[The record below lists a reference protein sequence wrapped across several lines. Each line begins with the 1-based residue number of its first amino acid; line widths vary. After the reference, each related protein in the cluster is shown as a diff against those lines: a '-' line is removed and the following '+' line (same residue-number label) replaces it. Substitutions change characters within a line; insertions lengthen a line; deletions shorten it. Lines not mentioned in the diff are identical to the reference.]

1 MPTYYSKCHACGLL
15 FEQVRR
21 MADYKNTPA
30 CTSCGGGTEPAIV
43 VPPQGFV
50 KGKFEAFIS
59 PVDRTLITCQRDLDE
74 HNKRNGVM
82 NLHDG
87 YDEKAVMDV
96 VNKPRETVKIDK
108 KEIVADIVAA
118 TKECEAGYKPIIH
131 DEGAP
136 NE

>member
-1 MPTYYSKCHACGLL
+1 MPTYHSKCPDCDLI

-21 MADYKNTPA
+21 MADYKKTPA
-30 CTSCGGGTEPAIV
+30 CASCGGPTEPAII
-43 VPPQGFV
+43 VPPRGFV
-50 KGKFEAFIS
+50 KGKFEPFIS
-59 PVDRTLITCQRDLDE
+59 PVDKTLISCQRDLDE

-108 KEIVADIVAA
+108 KEIVADIIQAA
-118 TKECEAGYKPIIH
+118 REVEHGYKPNIQT
-131 DEGAP
+131 EGADY
-136 NE
+136 E